1 MKKII
6 IVGAGSAGLTAGYEL
21 VKRTKDYEVIIME
34 EDTAVGGISKTV
46 LYHGN
51 RMDMGGHRFFSKND
65 HVNNWWKAIIPYED
79 GNTKKS
85 QDYVMLHR
93 KRVSH
98 IYYNHAFFEYPISMN
113 WNTIHNLGVV
123 KTLCAGFS
131 YLYACLF
138 KRPEIS
144 LENFYINRF
153 GKKLYKMFFRDYTK
167 KLWGI
172 PADKLSPD
180 WGAQRVKGLSIYFM
194 LKQMGQKFLGLQKK
208 EVETSL
214 IGSFEYPKYGCGQ
227 LWEHV
232 GEEFIKLGGQIQY
245 GCTVCGLYNEKNKIT
260 QIEYIKN
267 GIKYCENADII
278 ISSMP
283 LKNLV
288 AALDNVPKRVMKI
301 AAELQYRDFVT
312 VGVLLNKKEFNQQAG
327 KKDCWIYV
335 QDSSVD
341 MGRIQIFNNWSPYMV
356 ENPKDTIW
364 LGLEYF
370 CTEGDAIW
378 NRTKKEWADVA
389 KRELQKIGLLSKKAH
404 LLDCHYEKVKKAYPS
419 YVGTYHQLKIV
430 EEYLNSIDNLYCIGR
445 NGQHRYNNMDHSML
459 TAFEAVDNILLH
471 KKEKDNIWNINM
483 EKAYHEKK

>member
-1 MKKII
+1 M
-6 IVGAGSAGLTAGYEL
+6 
-21 VKRTKDYEVIIME
+21 
-34 EDTAVGGISKTV
+34 
-46 LYHGN
+46 
-51 RMDMGGHRFFSKND
+51 
-65 HVNNWWKAIIPYED
+65 
-79 GNTKKS
+79 
-85 QDYVMLHR
+85 
-93 KRVSH
+93 
-98 IYYNHAFFEYPISMN
+98 
-113 WNTIHNLGVV
+113 
-123 KTLCAGFS
+123 
-131 YLYACLF
+131 
-138 KRPEIS
+138 
-144 LENFYINRF
+144 
-153 GKKLYKMFFRDYTK
+153 
-167 KLWGI
+167 WGI

-180 WGAQRVKGLSIYFM
+180 WGVQRVKGLSIYFM

-267 GIKYCENADII
+267 GIKYCENADIV

-283 LKNLV
+283 LKNIV
-288 AALDNVPKRVMKI
+288 AALDNVPKRVMKV
-301 AAELQYRDFVT
+301 AARLQYRDFVM
-312 VGVLLNKKEFNQQAG
+312 VGVLLNKKEFNRQAE

-356 ENPKDTIW
+356 ENLKDTIW

-430 EEYLNSIDNLYCIGR
+430 EEYLNSIENLYCIGR

-459 TAFEAVDNILLH
+459 TAFETVDNILLH